1 MVEFEAPGNH
11 LVPIIKTMFI
21 LLTKK
26 TWEKSRKKIKSNY
39 LLFEQI
45 GTFN

>member
-26 TWEKSRKKIKSNY
+26 LGKRVGRKLRVITYCLNK
-39 LLFEQI
+39 
-45 GTFN
+45 